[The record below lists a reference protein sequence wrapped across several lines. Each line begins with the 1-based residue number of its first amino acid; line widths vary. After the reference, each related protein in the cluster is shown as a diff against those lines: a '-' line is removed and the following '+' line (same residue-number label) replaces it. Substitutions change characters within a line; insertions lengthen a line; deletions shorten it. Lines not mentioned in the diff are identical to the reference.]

1 MPQLHKRLGQ
11 SRPTAAATST
21 LYTAPAA
28 TATIVT
34 CIIICNV
41 GASSTDS
48 AQVYVVPNGGPAPG
62 PSAVDTAIIF
72 NLPIPSGDP
81 FVANIAQTLNA
92 GDYIVV
98 RSQNGNLVFTASGL
112 EIT

>member
-1 MPQLHKRLGQ
+1 MQQLHKRLGQ
-11 SRPTAAATST
+11 TRPSATSLVT
-21 LYTAPAA
+21 AYTAPAS

-41 GASSTDS
+41 GALTTDS
-48 AQVYVVPNGGPAPG
+48 AQIYVVPNGSPV
-62 PSAVDTAIIF
+62 PSSSNVDNAIIF

-81 FVANIAQTLNA
+81 FVANVAQTLNA
-92 GDYIVV
+92 GDYIAV
-98 RSQNGNLVFTASGL
+98 RSQNGNLVFTLSGL